1 MHILRSISAATAA
14 ATAPISAPAAPTPT
28 TPKVT
33 TPTDSSPGG
42 AMGKDQFLQLLVAQ
56 MKNQDPD
63 SPMDGTQMAA
73 QLAQF
78 STVEQLQNANTTL
91 TDIANAVKV
100 ANSGSQTSTTSGSS
114 GSGASASGGSTS
126 NGTTPTTSA

>member
-1 MHILRSISAATAA
+1 MIRPLFSTSSTS
-14 ATAPISAPAAPTPT
+14 PVAPAAPT

-33 TPTDSSPGG
+33 TPTATSPGG
-42 AMGKDQFLQLLVAQ
+42 AMGKDQFLKLLVAQ
-56 MKNQDPD
+56 MKNQDPS

-91 TDIANAVKV
+91 TQIADATRV
-100 ANSGSQTSTTSGSS
+100 ANPATKTS
-114 GSGASASGGSTS
+114 
-126 NGTTPTTSA
+126 